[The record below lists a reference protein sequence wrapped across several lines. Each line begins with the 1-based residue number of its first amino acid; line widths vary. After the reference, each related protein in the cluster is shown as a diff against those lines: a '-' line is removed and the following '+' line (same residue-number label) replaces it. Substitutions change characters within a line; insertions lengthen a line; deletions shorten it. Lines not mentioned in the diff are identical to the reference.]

1 MFNAPKFKPWIAYRD
16 LASTYGRCC
25 TSTLFSQF
33 CLKSRIG
40 SMVHFRIF
48 GQSIMAL
55 NTADV
60 IDELLEKRSVKHS
73 SRPNQIFAGQM
84 YVGDKNFASFS
95 EHLPLAKHG
104 RA

>member
-16 LASTYGRCC
+16 LSSTYGRCC

-60 IDELLEKRSVKHS
+60 IDELLEKRSAITSDRKDS
-73 SRPNQIFAGQM
+73 SLV
-84 YVGDKNFASFS
+84 Y
-95 EHLPLAKHG
+95 L
-104 RA
+104 